1 MQPAVSLNVSEAGRF
16 GRDEAILQP
25 QFFAQADAFRFVH
38 QQRIRP
44 RVDREAV
51 ELFAEHDAA
60 CPAARL
66 EQRKGDAPALELERD
81 REPGDATSDN
91 DDL

>member
-1 MQPAVSLNVSEAGRF
+1 MQPAVSLDVGEAGRF
-16 GRDEAILQP
+16 GRDEAIRQP
-25 QFFAQADAFRFVH
+25 QFLAQADAFGFVH
-38 QQRIRP
+38 QQRVGP

-60 CPAARL
+60 RPAARL
-66 EQRKGDAPALELERD
+66 EQCKGDAAALELERD
-81 REPGDATSDN
+81 RKPRDAAADN